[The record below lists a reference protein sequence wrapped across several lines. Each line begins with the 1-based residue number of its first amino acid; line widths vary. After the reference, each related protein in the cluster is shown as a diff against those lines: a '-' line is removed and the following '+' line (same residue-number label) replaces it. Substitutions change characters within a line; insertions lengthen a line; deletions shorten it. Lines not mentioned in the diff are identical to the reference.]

1 MTTSENFY
9 DNLPGFKEF
18 NKFVD
23 ASLYKKLPEDWHIA
37 VADVEGSTKEISAG
51 RYREVNSVGA
61 ASIAA
66 VLNAVKPVKIPFVFG
81 GDGAVF
87 CVPSYKLQ
95 EVQSA
100 LLASK
105 KLAEESF
112 KMKLRVGTVPI
123 IDLLEK
129 GFKVH
134 AAKYQPTDHYQQT
147 MFRGKGISEA
157 ERMVKLD
164 TTGKYTIDEN
174 KIKPIGSFEG
184 FECRWSEIPSPHEET
199 INLLVQ
205 SLKEEN
211 DSGSIYTEITKRII
225 QLYGEEENHHPIRK
239 ELLSLSFSFKKLY
252 SEASIRTTTV
262 NNFRRILYI
271 ARLMFLNLIGKWYM
285 FKNKKTKNTDWGK
298 YRDRLI
304 TNTDFRKFD
313 DALRMVIAGTKVQRA
328 RLTFYLE
335 QLRLQGKIVYGIHSS
350 PNSIVTC
357 LVEDYNLEH
366 AHFLDG
372 SAGGYAMAALK
383 LKEQLKEITGDQ
395 N

>member
-1 MTTSENFY
+1 MTSSENFY
-9 DNLPGFKEF
+9 INLTGFKEF

-23 ASLYKKLPEDWHIA
+23 ISFYKEVPNDWHVA
-37 VADVEGSTKEISAG
+37 VADVEGSTKEINAG

-61 ASIAA
+61 SSIAA
-66 VLNAVKPVKIPFVFG
+66 VLNAVKPLKIPFVFG

-87 CVPSYKLQ
+87 CIPSSELQ
-95 EVQSA
+95 KTQSA

-105 KLAEESF
+105 VLA
-112 KMKLRVGTVPI
+112 KDNLNMNLRVGTVPI
-123 IDLLEK
+123 EALTNK
-129 GFKVH
+129 GFKVFT
-134 AAKYQPTDHYQQT
+134 AKYQPTDHYQQT
-147 MFRGKGISEA
+147 MFRGRGIAEA
-157 ERMVKLD
+157 ERMIKSD
-164 TTGKYTIDEN
+164 TEEKYAINEI

-184 FECRWSEIPSPHEET
+184 FECRWNEIPSPHEET

-205 SLKEEN
+205 SLKDEE
-211 DSGSIYTEITKRII
+211 DSGNIYTEITERIT

-252 SEASIRTTTV
+252 SEASIRTTIV
-262 NNFRRILYI
+262 SNLRRFLYI
-271 ARLMFLNLIGKWYM
+271 LKLMLLNLIGKWYM
-285 FKNKKTKNTDWGK
+285 WKNKKTKNTDWGK
-298 YRDRLI
+298 YKERLI

-350 PNSIVTC
+350 PNSLVTC

-366 AHFLDG
+366 VHFLDG
-372 SAGGYAMAALK
+372 STGGYALAALK
-383 LKEQLKEITGDQ
+383 LKEQLNEMSCC
-395 N
+395 